1 MIFSKGIIWVIIIGQ
16 KYWNNNDSINFMMNK
31 DLLYHSGYYKIKYE
45 WLLLIE
51 LFISKKNH
59 KSEKIE
65 LIERISFGGY
75 FEKFRTSI

>member
-1 MIFSKGIIWVIIIGQ
+1 MIFSKGIIWDIIIGH
-16 KYWNNNDSINFMMNK
+16 KYWNNNDS
-31 DLLYHSGYYKIKYE
+31 LYHSGYYKIKYE

-51 LFISKKNH
+51 LFILKMNH